1 MYNLIIFTS
10 GLLFL
15 NYLVSLRLGG
25 EISDYF
31 TVIGRMDNIY
41 KDVKSLF
48 NKCLLYMYNFKIYMN
63 ISIP

>member
-48 NKCLLYMYNFKIYMN
+48 G
-63 ISIP
+63 